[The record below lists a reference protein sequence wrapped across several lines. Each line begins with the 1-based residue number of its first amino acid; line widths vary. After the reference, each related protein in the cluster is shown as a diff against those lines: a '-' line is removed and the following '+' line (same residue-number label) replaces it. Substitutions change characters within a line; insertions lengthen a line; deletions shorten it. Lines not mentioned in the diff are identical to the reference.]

1 MAELMLVNPRRR
13 KRKKSSGRRGKRRM
27 TALQRQYFGGG
38 RKAGPKRRRRS
49 RRRVA
54 ALASSP
60 SPARRSRRRRV
71 GGGRKRSRRMSFGG
85 GGGGKFSINRFLQQ
99 NLIPGGIGALGAVGV
114 DIALGYARPYL
125 PAMLQGGVMDP
136 VVKIAGAI
144 AVGYAAGQVMG
155 RRFGE
160 QAMAGAITVALY
172 DIVKSTISSAV
183 PGLLSEYDSIGYY
196 SAAQQVGEYVGEY
209 VGVDGVGDYQNG
221 GDFYP
226 V

>member
-1 MAELMLVNPRRR
+1 MAELMLVNPRRK
-13 KRKKSSGRRGKRRM
+13 KRRSGGKRRKM
-27 TALQRQYFGGG
+27 SALQRRYFGGG
-38 RKAGPKRRRRS
+38 RKTGPKRRKRS

-54 ALASSP
+54 ALAATRSP
-60 SPARRSRRRRV
+60 VRRSRRVRRS
-71 GGGRKRSRRMSFGG
+71 GRRRSRRMSFGG
-85 GGGGKFSINRFLQQ
+85 GGGGRFSINRFLQQ

-125 PAMLQGGVMDP
+125 PAALQGGVMDP

-144 AVGYAAGQVMG
+144 GVGYVASQVMG

-172 DIVKSTISSAV
+172 DIVKSTIRTAV
-183 PGLLSEYDSIGYY
+183 PGLLSEYDYMGWVSP
-196 SAAQQVGEYVGEY
+196 AQQIGEYVGEY
-209 VGVDGVGDYQNG
+209 VGMDGVGDYQSG